1 MAERITGH
9 TGLIGLMAYPI
20 LHPALLQCRMRL
32 LQNSGMTT
40 LTLLS
45 RLAQVK
51 EILHISYDYEYPGY
65 S

>member
-9 TGLIGLMAYPI
+9 TELIGLMAYPT
-20 LHPALLQCRMRL
+20 LHPTLLQCRMRL

-45 RLAQVK
+45 RLAHVK
-51 EILHISYDYEYPGY
+51 EILHISYDD
-65 S
+65 